1 LKLSGSIAIERQNVV
16 ISITIQLRAVDA
28 NHEEFLYRLKREG
41 IKLDLSVTE
50 EFADLLGNPQNSF
63 QSIHVAGTNGKGSIS
78 AYIYN
83 ILRQK
88 YKTGLYTS
96 PHLINF
102 NERIVA
108 GKEVIPDSYIENF
121 LDNQRGRIEE
131 LSKIN
136 RNPTFFEV
144 TTLMAFNYF
153 RDTACRYAS
162 VEVGLGGRL
171 DSTNIIS
178 PLISVIAQIGFE
190 HADKLGGSLTAIAY
204 EKGGIIKNGIPVVL
218 SDNKPE
224 VVRTIT
230 SISQRRN
237 SRLFTVD
244 KDTRTMDLE
253 MSIEGNSFT
262 LETSANTYKIKSS
275 MIGQFQVRNI
285 ATAVLAVENSGI
297 KVGKRNIEKGILETR
312 WPARMEIIRKDPM
325 VMVDSAH
332 NPPAAVAITSTLR
345 KITDKKPLVLVGML
359 SDKDPFSFLS
369 ELRKISENIVFTT
382 PDEPLRSIDP
392 DKLHRLYG
400 NMFVNSRS
408 IRDPYQAYDYCL
420 GKGEFMLVTG
430 SMYLVGL
437 IKKIERSPVIPYA
450 PD

>member
-1 LKLSGSIAIERQNVV
+1 M
-16 ISITIQLRAVDA
+16 VDSK
-28 NHEEFLYRLKREG
+28 HEEFLYQLKREG
-41 IKLDLSVTE
+41 IKLDLSVTR
-50 EFADLLGNPQNSF
+50 EFSELLGNPQNSF
-63 QSIHVAGTNGKGSIS
+63 ESIHVAGTNGKGSVS

-102 NERIVA
+102 NERIVSR
-108 GKEVIPDSYIENF
+108 KESIPDRYIDEF
-121 LDNQRGRIEE
+121 LEAHTEKIKE
-131 LSKIN
+131 LAKLN

-153 RDTACRYAS
+153 KDTSCKYAS

-171 DSTNIIS
+171 DSTNIIT
-178 PLISVIAQIGFE
+178 PLISVITQIGYE

-204 EKGGIIKNGIPVVL
+204 EKGGIIKDGIPVVI

-224 VVRTIT
+224 VVRTLV
-230 SISQRRN
+230 SIAQRRN
-237 SRLFTVD
+237 SSLFTVD
-244 KDTRTMDLE
+244 GNTKISDLE
-253 MSIEGNSFT
+253 MSLNGNMFT
-262 LETSANTYKIKSS
+262 LETPVNIYQIRSG

-285 ATAVLAVENSGI
+285 ATAVMAVENSGI
-297 KVGKRNIEKGILETR
+297 KITKRNIEKGISETR

-332 NPPAAVAITSTLR
+332 NPPAAVAISTSLR
-345 KITDKKPLVLVGML
+345 KITDKKPLLLVGML

-369 ELRKISENIVFTT
+369 EIRKISDNIVFTT
-382 PDEPLRSIDP
+382 PDEPARSIDP
-392 DKLHRLYG
+392 DKLNRIYG
-400 NMFVNSRS
+400 NLFTESRS
-408 IRDPYQAYDYCL
+408 IKDPYEAYDYCL
-420 GKGEFMLVTG
+420 KKAQFIMVTG

-437 IKKIERSPVIPYA
+437 IKKTEKSPVIPYA
-450 PD
+450 